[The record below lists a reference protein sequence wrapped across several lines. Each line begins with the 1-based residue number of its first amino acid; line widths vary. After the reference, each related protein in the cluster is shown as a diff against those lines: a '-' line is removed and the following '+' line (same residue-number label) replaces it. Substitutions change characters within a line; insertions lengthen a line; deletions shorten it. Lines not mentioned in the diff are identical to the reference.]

1 VAFVERSVQVLY
13 GPSPVPV
20 EITFDT
26 LKLVLG
32 LFQ

>member
-1 VAFVERSVQVLY
+1 VAFVERVVHVLY
-13 GPSPVPV
+13 GLDPVPV

>member
-1 VAFVERSVQVLY
+1 VAFLERSVDVLY
-13 GPSPVPV
+13 GPNPVPM

-32 LFQ
+32 VFQ